1 MNIGLVV
8 IAWIM
13 WMGAVVGI
21 GIGIGNG
28 GDGGDVSGGDDS
40 YENKVIEKLI
50 QDDGIVEYEDVLL
63 YKGEDYKRLI
73 DVLKNNKRKNDF
85 SGTSGK
91 Y

>member
-21 GIGIGNG
+21 GNG
-28 GDGGDVSGGDDS
+28 GKSGDISGGDDN
-40 YENKVIEKLI
+40 YENKVIEELI
-50 QDDGIVEYEDVLL
+50 QDDWIVEYEDVLL

-85 SGTSGK
+85 SGTNGK

>member
-1 MNIGLVV
+1 
-8 IAWIM
+8 
-13 WMGAVVGI
+13 MGYVVG
-21 GIGIGNG
+21 GCCWNWKREG
-28 GDGGDVSGGDDS
+28 GDISNGDDS

-85 SGTSGK
+85 SINSRN

>member
-21 GIGIGNG
+21 GNG
-28 GDGGDVSGGDDS
+28 GDGGDVSGGDDN